1 MDPRFLSFSLLVVA
15 LFSFL
20 SVMVWSR
27 ERRRER
33 EAYYRSEAIRKVAET
48 RPGDGGAVL
57 DVLREE
63 ERIAARG
70 RREGQK
76 VSGLVTIATGLG
88 MTVFLKVVD
97 RNDPDPAYLAGL
109 IPILIGAA
117 LLLYAYVLGPK
128 E

>member
-33 EAYYRSEAIRKVAET
+33 ESYYRNVTVRKMIET
-48 RPGDGGAVL
+48 HGVDGGSVRE
-57 DVLREE
+57 VLREE
-63 ERIAARG
+63 ERIGARA
-70 RREGQK
+70 RLEGQK
-76 VSGLVTIATGLG
+76 VNGLVTIATGIG
-88 MTVFLKVVD
+88 MMIFLRIVD
-97 RNDPDPAYLAGL
+97 RNDPDPAYLVGI
-109 IPILIGAA
+109 IPILIGVA
-117 LLLYAYVLGPK
+117 LLVYAYVLAPK